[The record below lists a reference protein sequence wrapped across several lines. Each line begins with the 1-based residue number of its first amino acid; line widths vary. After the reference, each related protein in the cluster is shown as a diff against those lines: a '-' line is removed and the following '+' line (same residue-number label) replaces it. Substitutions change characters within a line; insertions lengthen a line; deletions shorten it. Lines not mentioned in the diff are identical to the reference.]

1 MSGARKRFRTDMKN
15 KYFDNLEM
23 TDNLQSYFGD
33 GYVISDS
40 LHAAN
45 YRFDLS
51 INSEIIAERFKVNL
65 ENVSVIQTDNAVK
78 NFVWIEK
85 VPYPAN
91 SLQAK
96 AVIQKE
102 MARPLSEGFPYIR
115 VVLFVCLENILDVV
129 IVAHLAFFDK
139 AVLDSLC
146 LSAYSEEKF
155 IYKQPKEFFGVA
167 PHDLPLIKADFSPLP
182 DWRGEGSER
191 KKIKIDLGVYR
202 ENENQETISG
212 FLAALMTV
220 WARFSSI
227 FNPVVAM
234 HDGRSD
240 GVGGWS
246 LVPISLQKD
255 MTAQNLKSE
264 IKQSF
269 TKPIWR
275 TSKLADRLKNCENG
289 GVVSVGA
296 VIYESFSRILNSTI
310 SCKYEPFVEMPYP
323 LMLMIEDQGAGCFS
337 IHGIANGNI
346 FNLERV
352 EQFFHSVKHVY
363 ALLNSDNRLKL
374 RLFPLLSEQEQKKVI
389 KLGIN
394 SDLRDIPNER
404 LEEIFTQQAKRSP
417 NAIALSYNNEQM
429 TYSQLEEKAALMALN
444 LVAQN
449 IQPGD
454 RVGICL
460 ERSFDLIAAMLAILK
475 AGAIYIPMDPAY
487 PADRLEYICDNS
499 TIYLVIT
506 DLKSFPTKND
516 RRLITP
522 KELEKAMD
530 AELWLPSSNI
540 LNSSDS
546 AYVIY
551 TSGSTGKPKGV
562 LVPHKNVVSL
572 LAATKKNFEL
582 TESDVWT
589 FFHSA
594 AFDFSI
600 WEIWGSLLTGAHLLI
615 VPYWISRDPDEF
627 VELVRDKK
635 VTVLNQTPSAFF
647 QFMEVERTGSLLKHL
662 RLIIFGGE
670 SLNAKILLKW
680 FDRYPETVCR
690 VVNMF
695 GITETTVHVTA
706 QTVTREEAMCGS
718 RSVGRAIP
726 GWRLYVLDENQNVL
740 PPGVSGEIYVAGEG
754 VASEYLNR
762 PDLTKERFIFD
773 CFNNG
778 KMYRSGDKG
787 RLLSCGRLEHL
798 GRLDN
803 QIKLRGF
810 RIELDEIHKVL
821 LSIFGVDS
829 AAVIFNQSD
838 ENDPA
843 SARLDC
849 YLVLSNIALDDVIIK
864 SKKILPVYMVP
875 STFTQ
880 IEVMPLTSNGKLD
893 VKKLPDPFSNNAKSC
908 VLAKDMLES
917 KESIAVDINL
927 NTNTVKKE
935 KAVLIS
941 KMVTVWSKILGREV
955 RVTDNFFNLGGNSLY
970 AVRIAAAMREVGL
983 PAFPMR
989 DLYVFQTIE
998 KLAPAIIG
1006 S

>member
-1 MSGARKRFRTDMKN
+1 MKN
-15 KYFDNLEM
+15 KYFNNLEM
-23 TDNLQSYFGD
+23 ADNLQSYFGD
-33 GYVISDS
+33 SYAISDS
-40 LHAAN
+40 LHAIN
-45 YRFDLS
+45 YRFDLL
-51 INSEIIAERFKVNL
+51 INPEIIAERFKSNL
-65 ENVSVIQTDNAVK
+65 ESVPVIQMDNAAK
-78 NFVWIEK
+78 KFVWIEK
-85 VPYPAN
+85 VRYPAN

-96 AVIQKE
+96 ALIQKE
-102 MARPLSEGFPYIR
+102 MDRRLSEEFPYIR
-115 VVLFVCLENILDVV
+115 VVLFVSLDRILDIV
-129 IVAHLAFFDK
+129 IVAHRAFFDK
-139 AVLDSLC
+139 TILDSLC
-146 LSAYSEEKF
+146 LSVYSDQKF
-155 IYKQPKEFFGVA
+155 IYKRPREFFETA
-167 PHDLPLIKADFSPLP
+167 SDDFSLIKADFSPLP
-182 DWRGEGSER
+182 DWRGEGVKR
-191 KKIKIDLGVYR
+191 KKIKIALGIYR
-202 ENENQETISG
+202 EHESPEIMSG
-212 FLAALMTV
+212 FLVALMTV
-220 WARFSSI
+220 WARFSSV
-227 FNPVVAM
+227 FKPVFAM
-234 HDGRSD
+234 NDNRSD
-240 GVGGWS
+240 GFSGWS

-255 MTAQNLKSE
+255 TTAQNLKSK

-275 TSKLADRLKNCENG
+275 TSQLAARMKNCENA
-289 GVVSVGA
+289 GVVSVGV
-296 VIYESFSRILNSTI
+296 VIYESFSNILNSVI
-310 SCKYEPFVEMPYP
+310 SCKYEPFIEMPYP
-323 LMLMIEDQGAGCFS
+323 LMLVIEDQGAGCFS
-337 IHGIANGNI
+337 IHGIADGNI
-346 FNLERV
+346 FNSEIV
-352 EQFFHSVKHVY
+352 DQFFHSVKHAY
-363 ALLNSDNRLKL
+363 ALLNSDNALKL
-374 RLFPLLSEQEQKKVI
+374 RLFPLLSKQDQKKVI
-389 KLGIN
+389 ELGI
-394 SDLRDIPNER
+394 SSELRDIPNER
-404 LEEIFTQQAKRSP
+404 LEEIFTQQAKRFP
-417 NAIALSYNNEQM
+417 NAIALSYNDEQM
-429 TYSQLEEKAALMALN
+429 TYSQLEEKASLMALN
-444 LVAQN
+444 LVAQH

-454 RVGICL
+454 KVGICL

-516 RRLITP
+516 RRLMKP
-522 KELEKAMD
+522 KELEKAID
-530 AELWLPSSNI
+530 AELSFPSSNI

-572 LAATKKNFEL
+572 LSATKKNFEL
-582 TESDVWT
+582 TERDVWT

-594 AFDFSI
+594 AFDFSV
-600 WEIWGSLLTGAHLLI
+600 WEIWGSLLTGAHLVI
-615 VPYWISRDPDEF
+615 VPYWISRDPNAL
-627 VELVRDKK
+627 VELARDKK

-647 QFMEVERTGSLLKHL
+647 QFMETERTGSLLKNL

-670 SLNAKILLKW
+670 SLNPKILLKW

-706 QTVTREEAMCGS
+706 QTITREEAMCGS

-726 GWRLYVLDENQNVL
+726 GWRLYVLDENQHIL
-740 PPGVSGEIYVAGEG
+740 PPGISGEIYVAGEG
-754 VASEYLNR
+754 VASAYLNR

-773 CFNNG
+773 CFNDG

-821 LSIFGVDS
+821 LSIVGVDS

-838 ENDPA
+838 AHDPA

-849 YLVLSNIALDDVIIK
+849 YLVLSNIALDDVIVRA
-864 SKKILPVYMVP
+864 KKILPVYMVP

-893 VKKLPDPFSNNAKSC
+893 VKKLPDPFSNNANSC
-908 VLAKDMLES
+908 VLKKDMTKS
-917 KESIAVDINL
+917 KESIVVDINAS
-927 NTNTVKKE
+927 TNTVKKE

-941 KMVTVWSKILGREV
+941 KMVSVWSKILGREV
-955 RVTDNFFNLGGNSLY
+955 QVTDNFFNLGGNSLY

-998 KLAPAIIG
+998 KLAPAIMG
-1006 S
+1006 N